1 MKHLLGPT
9 LLNTLSLFSVEV
21 GLADEAAFRAA
32 DLNLDNPASLL
43 ALKSELLN
51 TLSDRNFSWVQALDD
66 GCNLTVYPA
75 DSEEEARAY
84 VIELLW
90 KRYFPNEAIPPFG
103 S

>member
-1 MKHLLGPT
+1 MNHLLGPT

-21 GLADEAAFRAA
+21 GLTNEAAFRAA
-32 DLNLDNPASLL
+32 DLNLSNLTSLL

-66 GCNLTVYPA
+66 GGNLTVCPA

-84 VIELLW
+84 VVELLW
-90 KRYFPNEAIPPFG
+90 KRYFPKETIPLFG